1 MWRYRKLGPVQGQAT
16 NPPEIQGVFFAPAS
30 GRRFRF
36 TFRNAFATHNRGA
49 HAR

>member
-1 MWRYRKLGPVQGQAT
+1 MLRYRKLGRCSGAGYE
-16 NPPEIQGVFFAPAS
+16 PPEIQGVFFAPAS